1 MAARVAIIGLSL
13 DGPRQVGPYLIEG
26 MPNPVPPPGTRD
38 PGTFVRQGIDGTNPV
53 RAVLKAE
60 WLDEYYR
67 NREPWYMAAC
77 ERLVQT
83 LAPYDI
89 VVVSTYSFLH
99 PEIVARELAGKIRVL
114 GFSDDPHATYMR
126 GIPYLWAFDAAYYIS
141 PSYSP
146 TKSFAAMFADLGFAK
161 ARWLP
166 LVQPI
171 DFPLLDEGQIRDRSI
186 GACYVGNPTRSKYD
200 RLAHMAKAFGPDM
213 RLHGRWRLGGRL
225 GYVAPL
231 LGQPFLPRTITALSA
246 TEKRALYLDTKIGLN
261 MHVSDVPSECGNMRT
276 YEAAQF
282 GMMLL
287 SDRGGLDLQTTILA
301 EGSEA
306 IYYDGTDEAVDLAR
320 HYMNNDRERTA
331 IAFAAHRRA
340 HADYRWDK
348 VWRDFLDW
356 L

>member
-1 MAARVAIIGLSL
+1 MTTRVAIVGLSL
-13 DGPRQVGPYLIEG
+13 DGPQKVGPYQIEG
-26 MPNPVPPPGTRD
+26 VANPVPPRDTRD
-38 PGTFVRQGIDGTNPV
+38 PKQFIRNGIDGMYPD
-53 RAVLKAE
+53 RAVIKAE
-60 WLDEYYR
+60 WVDEYYR
-67 NREPWYMAAC
+67 EREPWYMAAC
-77 ERLVQT
+77 ERLVRT
-83 LAPYDI
+83 LDPYDI
-89 VVVSTYSFLH
+89 VVFSTYNFLH
-99 PEIVARELAGKIRVL
+99 PEIVASQLSGKIRVL
-114 GFSDDPHATYMR
+114 GFSDDPHATYVR

-141 PSYSP
+141 PSYGP
-146 TKSFAAMFADLGFAK
+146 TKSFAAMFQDLKFPK

-171 DFPLLDEGQIRDRSI
+171 DFPLLDEEQIRHRSV
-186 GACYVGNPTRSKYD
+186 GACYVGNPTRSKYR
-200 RLAHMAKAFGPDM
+200 RLARMARAFGSDM

-225 GYVAPL
+225 GYVGPL
-231 LGQPFLPRTITALSA
+231 VGQPLLPRTVTSLSLA
-246 TEKRALYLDTKIGLN
+246 EKRALYLDTKIGLN

-287 SDRGGLDLQTTILA
+287 CDRAGLNLQTGIFA

-306 IYYDGTDEAVDLAR
+306 IYYDNTEEAIELTR
-320 HYMNNDRERTA
+320 HYMSNDRERTA

-348 VWRDFLDW
+348 VWLDFLNW